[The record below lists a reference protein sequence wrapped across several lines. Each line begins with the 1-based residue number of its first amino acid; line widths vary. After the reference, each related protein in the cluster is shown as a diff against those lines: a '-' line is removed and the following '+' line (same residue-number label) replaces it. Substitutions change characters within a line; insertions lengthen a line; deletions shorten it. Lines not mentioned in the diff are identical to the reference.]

1 MDIAYSQ
8 CLIEEGLMK
17 VLVYLSFF
25 FLNNWRTYL
34 K

>member
-25 FLNNWRTYL
+25 LNNWRTYL